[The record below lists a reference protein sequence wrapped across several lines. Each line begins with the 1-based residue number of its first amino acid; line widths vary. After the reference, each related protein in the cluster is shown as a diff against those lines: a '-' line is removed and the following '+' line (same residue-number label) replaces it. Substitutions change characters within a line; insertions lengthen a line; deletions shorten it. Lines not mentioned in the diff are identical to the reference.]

1 MLFLEQSLNG
11 IQRRIAKTLIETLK
25 SITKKRKRF
34 KQKDR
39 KRIIED
45 QKRQGKVKTNEI
57 I

>member
-11 IQRRIAKTLIETLK
+11 IQRHIAKTLIETLK

-45 QKRQGKVKTNEI
+45 QKKTG
-57 I
+57 